1 MKKKHTFRD
10 VPLTV
15 IPYYD
20 DFEELEEKRTKT
32 FDYSGDYSI
41 DPLVMDYVVKTQ
53 ELDKK
58 FHLNSMKF
66 DKQTSRFH
74 YTKEFDDPKDAAE
87 FRTEL
92 RDYLQSFVRKEVKI
106 PNAIFEKVKE
116 TVERERDKFEGV
128 DYSFYG
134 THVYFV
140 GEKKNVEIKSELV
153 YTMLDKF
160 SDEAKKE
167 SVEVPIEDNNKLE
180 FLNNIGYFEKLMTE
194 FPKVRFYGM
203 EGTSGKLSL
212 LGTGGEIKNVKL
224 KIDQDMAKI
233 SRIDVKMSVRQ
244 IYFLEYTR
252 CKIVNDELKKE
263 DAMLLLINVKRSVG
277 AEALEAK
284 IMSLKKC
291 DDNEV
296 IIISLN
302 S

>member
-1 MKKKHTFRD
+1 
-10 VPLTV
+10 
-15 IPYYD
+15 
-20 DFEELEEKRTKT
+20 
-32 FDYSGDYSI
+32 
-41 DPLVMDYVVKTQ
+41 
-53 ELDKK
+53 
-58 FHLNSMKF
+58 
-66 DKQTSRFH
+66 
-74 YTKEFDDPKDAAE
+74 
-87 FRTEL
+87 
-92 RDYLQSFVRKEVKI
+92 
-106 PNAIFEKVKE
+106 
-116 TVERERDKFEGV
+116 
-128 DYSFYG
+128 
-134 THVYFV
+134 
-140 GEKKNVEIKSELV
+140 
-153 YTMLDKF
+153 MLDKF

-277 AEALEAK
+277 TEALEAK